1 MLIENYS
8 LIHERQKGRKRES
21 IVRWKDA
28 NERDEKEWNTNKLKD
43 KRKSF
48 DTLENSVKYAKQL
61 NKYRLSE
68 TESTKVKMKKYG
80 VNSSMA

>member
-1 MLIENYS
+1 M
-8 LIHERQKGRKRES
+8 S
-21 IVRWKDA
+21 IVGKHRNLK
-28 NERDEKEWNTNKLKD
+28 NGENNLPVYVRERKILKD

-68 TESTKVKMKKYG
+68 TKSKKVKMKKYG
-80 VNSSMA
+80 VNSSME